1 MVLRAREN
9 TREERDPVVR
19 NKPKDVEVR
28 VNGNGPSISLRIGLW
43 ALLQVVA
50 LIVSLLVALRVM
62 SADVRHLKESNSDL
76 QRQVN
81 VMRETQSKIL
91 SIVEG
96 LRDDIQYYRE
106 RLDKHVENRQ

>member
-1 MVLRAREN
+1 M
-9 TREERDPVVR
+9 VR

-43 ALLQVVA
+43 ALVQMLA
-50 LIVSLLVALRVM
+50 LVVSLLVALRIM
-62 SADVRHLKESNSDL
+62 SADVRYLKESNSEL

-91 SIVEG
+91 SVVEG
-96 LRDDIQYYRE
+96 LRNEIQYYRE
-106 RLDKHVENRQ
+106 RLDKHVENR